1 MRFSFRPIVFYVC
14 LYHVC
19 SLLTATSP
27 SSAPPPGTHAARNG
41 RSRPTRAPHQLRRG
55 VDPVEGPRVA
65 PEIHRLQG
73 LRHEAPAVAARSTE
87 PSCLQNARCFTQT
100 VGLRG
105 GLDANVRGCGQYC
118 QKDLYN
124 QSVRKVSEMG
134 EKPAPVDEKNHLYKT

>member
-1 MRFSFRPIVFYVC
+1 MRFSFRPIAVFYVF
-14 LYHVC
+14 LYPFCFTPHSDIAVV
-19 SLLTATSP
+19 
-27 SSAPPPGTHAARNG
+27 SSHRAPPT
-41 RSRPTRAPHQLRRG
+41 RPSTRAPHQLRRG

-73 LRHEAPAVAARSTE
+73 LGHEAPAVAARSTK

-124 QSVRKVSEMG
+124 QSVRQVSEMG